1 MAHRCGF
8 DEPTIKATLEEVGFA
23 HVATLS
29 RPEAFDLWALA
40 TLEEWPEEN
49 LCDAALTLLPILP
62 GAFTPTESG
71 GPAAR
76 PRSVQPRLHE
86 PTGQAGG
93 LRQQIG
99 LIQQSP
105 TTLLGLKQ

>member
-62 GAFTPTESG
+62 GAFTPTQSG
-71 GPAAR
+71 GPAA
-76 PRSVQPRLHE
+76 
-86 PTGQAGG
+86 
-93 LRQQIG
+93 
-99 LIQQSP
+99 
-105 TTLLGLKQ
+105 